1 MDLQYIQFS
10 DALTLTGAEE
20 IPDLKPRS
28 LMLYGN
34 DFRSAIEVY
43 INDQLSPSFAVASKS
58 KIIAQIP
65 PSQVRSIINEIV
77 VLSSDFTAT
86 FRTKLLFR
94 FSQDPRSV
102 TGLRFMMQMYLK
114 LLFTTAGTDAFSKR
128 LGGSAMKSIGSNF
141 DLSPGSNVVSDFA
154 IAVSRATEQM
164 VSLQSYQ
171 PRLSDDERLL
181 SANLLNIQFDAASTA
196 LVARIELIP
205 QSGLRASVN
214 LEL

>member
-28 LMLYGN
+28 LTLYGN

-77 VLSSDFTAT
+77 VS
-86 FRTKLLFR
+86 
-94 FSQDPRSV
+94 
-102 TGLRFMMQMYLK
+102 
-114 LLFTTAGTDAFSKR
+114 
-128 LGGSAMKSIGSNF
+128 
-141 DLSPGSNVVSDFA
+141 
-154 IAVSRATEQM
+154 
-164 VSLQSYQ
+164 
-171 PRLSDDERLL
+171 
-181 SANLLNIQFDAASTA
+181 
-196 LVARIELIP
+196 
-205 QSGLRASVN
+205 
-214 LEL
+214 